1 MSGYDRKN
9 QVSASEDKGLIG
21 GNIEKDSY
29 LESLKKELRL
39 RLEEGIYQEDGQ
51 ILELIDEL
59 ILQGG
64 RKKISLAEKDRLQKE
79 IFYSVRRL
87 DILQELLDDDSVT
100 EIMVNG
106 PEHIFLEREGKIER
120 WQGSF
125 SSVEKLEDVIQQ
137 IVGRCNRV
145 VNESMPIVDA
155 RLANGDRVNVVVS
168 PAALNGPILTIRRF
182 PDKPIDMERL
192 IGYGTLTEE
201 VAVFLKELVEN
212 RYTIVIGGGT
222 STGKTTFLN
231 ALSAYIPPDERIITI
246 EDNAELKLQGIP
258 NLVRLEAKSANLEG
272 GVSVTIRDLIR
283 SALRMRPDRI
293 ILGEVRGAEAVEML
307 FSAVNTGHR
316 GSMCSAHAN
325 SCYDMLSR
333 LETMVLMG
341 MDIPLEAIQRQVASG
356 IDVLIHLGRTGDGKR
371 KVVEIV
377 EIEGYK
383 EGRIVLN
390 PLYSWQAE
398 RGLVKTGEIKNLS
411 EREKYV

>member
-1 MSGYDRKN
+1 MSGYDEPRNVYEGKKRVRGAGDREISDEN
-9 QVSASEDKGLIG
+9 AA
-21 GNIEKDSY
+21 KDSY
-29 LESLKKELRL
+29 LESLKKELRF

-125 SSVEKLEDVIQQ
+125 SSMEKLEDVIQQ

-168 PAALNGPILTIRRF
+168 PVALNGPILTIRRF

-192 IGYGTLTEE
+192 ISYGTLTEE
-201 VAVFLKELVEN
+201 VAVFLKHLVEN
-212 RYTIVIGGGT
+212 KYTIVIGGGT

-231 ALSAYIPPDERIITI
+231 ALSAYIPSDERIITI

-283 SALRMRPDRI
+283 SALRMRPD
-293 ILGEVRGAEAVEML
+293 
-307 FSAVNTGHR
+307 
-316 GSMCSAHAN
+316 
-325 SCYDMLSR
+325 
-333 LETMVLMG
+333 
-341 MDIPLEAIQRQVASG
+341 G
-356 IDVLIHLGRTGDGKR
+356 IKIKKR
-371 KVVEIV
+371 KS
-377 EIEGYK
+377 K
-383 EGRIVLN
+383 HN
-390 PLYSWQAE
+390 
-398 RGLVKTGEIKNLS
+398 
-411 EREKYV
+411 